1 MQIIQYINTN
11 VKLKENAITK
21 ISQLATKI
29 ILNLLE
35 NNKNNRGMIFDNM
48 QIIQRINNIYTKTK

>member
-35 NNKNNRGMIFDNM
+35 NNKKMVSFFPKLLFLTHR
-48 QIIQRINNIYTKTK
+48 